1 MVSGTLKTLLSG
13 LRPLILSLPFLAA
26 GCISPVDYGDIRH
39 ADYVANGRCAPAAT
53 DVSAA
58 LSTNGTN
65 GETAFADKPFFV
77 VTSRLPDCRNE
88 AVKLLKH
95 RGDKVRYGRFG
106 APQDVLNDKGKVE
119 DRRIPLAMSNET
131 QWWTDL
137 STTMG
142 NRDGRVLLYVHGY
155 RETFFTSSRDAAQI
169 SRLTGFTG
177 PVIQYS
183 WPSQGQLLKYAVD
196 ETNMYWDERN
206 FRRFLTKLAQQ
217 EWTREIVL
225 VSHSLGAR
233 LVLPAVE
240 FVDRTASNGDSSVIS
255 NIILASPDV
264 DRQDFERD
272 IAEEILSARR
282 VNNDRRIT
290 VYASAKDSAL
300 SLSHDVHGYPR
311 LGNPRCFDPFKAAE
325 LKEKGLPERCYA
337 AKSQYDVPPEKSG
350 LTIVDT
356 TAVSQ
361 GRVGHGDY
369 LRSAVAC
376 KDFAAVVNGER
387 GAMKGREPTH
397 LSYVFALAAPAK
409 DEEPNHL
416 AICRR
421 DDE

>member
-1 MVSGTLKTLLSG
+1 MVGGDLKRLAVHFK
-13 LRPLILSLPFLAA
+13 PLILGLPLLAA
-26 GCISPVDYGDIRH
+26 ACISPVDYGDIRH
-39 ADYVANGRCAPAAT
+39 ADYVADKRCDPPASET
-53 DVSAA
+53 VS
-58 LSTNGTN
+58 N
-65 GETAFADKPFFV
+65 GEDSAEKPFFV
-77 VTSRLPDCRNE
+77 VTSRLPDCRSSD
-88 AVKLLKH
+88 VKLLNH
-95 RGDKVRYGRFG
+95 RADKVRFGRFG
-106 APQDVLNDKGKVE
+106 APQDVLNEKGKVGS
-119 DRRIPLAMSNET
+119 RRIPLAISNEI
-131 QWWTDL
+131 QWWEDL
-137 STTMG
+137 SKTMG
-142 NRDGRVLLYVHGY
+142 NREGRVLLYVHGY

-169 SRLTGFTG
+169 ARLTGFTG
-177 PVIQYS
+177 PVVQYS

-206 FRRFLTKLAQQ
+206 FRKFLTKLAQQ
-217 EWTREIVL
+217 SWTKEIVL

-240 FVDRTASNGDSSVIS
+240 FVDRTTPNSDSSVIS
-255 NIILASPDV
+255 NIILASPDI

-300 SLSHDVHGYPR
+300 SLSDDVHGYPR
-311 LGNPRCFDPFKAAE
+311 LGHPRCFDPFKAAD
-325 LKEKGLPERCYA
+325 LKAKGLPERCYA
-337 AKSQYDVPPEKSG
+337 AKSRYDTPPEKSG
-350 LTIVDT
+350 FTIVDT
-356 TAVSQ
+356 TAVSM

-397 LSYVFALAAPAK
+397 LSYVFALAAPPK
-409 DEEPNHL
+409 DEEPDHL

-421 DDE
+421 DSD

>member
-1 MVSGTLKTLLSG
+1 MIGESLQALVSR
-13 LRPLILSLPFLAA
+13 LRPLILGLPLLAA
-26 GCISPVDYGDIRH
+26 ACISPVDYGPVRH
-39 ADYVANGRCAPAAT
+39 SDYVADERCAPPASAVT
-53 DVSAA
+53 DHQQDNA
-58 LSTNGTN
+58 
-65 GETAFADKPFFV
+65 EKPFFV
-77 VTSRLPDCRNE
+77 VTSRLPDCRSE
-88 AVKLLKH
+88 AVKLLSH
-95 RGDKVRYGRFG
+95 RGDKVRFGRFG
-106 APQDVLNDKGKVE
+106 AALDVMNDKGKVKN
-119 DRRIPLAMSNET
+119 RRIPFVISNEA
-131 QWWTDL
+131 QWWADL
-137 STTMG
+137 SKTMG
-142 NRDGRVLLYVHGY
+142 NREGRVLLYVHGY
-155 RETFFTSSRDAAQI
+155 RETFFSSSRDAAQI
-169 SRLTGFTG
+169 ARLTGFTG

-183 WPSQGQLLKYAVD
+183 WPSQGRLLKYAVD

-206 FRRFLTKLAQQ
+206 FRKFLTKLAQQ
-217 EWTREIVL
+217 SWTKEIVL

-240 FVDRTASNGDSSVIS
+240 FVDRTATNGDSSVIS

-300 SLSHDVHGYPR
+300 SLSDDVHGYPR
-311 LGNPRCFDPFKAAE
+311 LGHPRCFDPFKAAK
-325 LKEKGLPERCYA
+325 LLEKGLPERCYA

-356 TAVSQ
+356 TAVSE

-376 KDFAAVVNGER
+376 EDFAAVVNGER
-387 GAMKGREPTH
+387 GAIKGREATH
-397 LSYVFALAAPAK
+397 LSYVFALTAPPK
-409 DEEPNHL
+409 DQEPDHL

-421 DDE
+421 DSE

>member
-1 MVSGTLKTLLSG
+1 MVSGTLKALLGG
-13 LRPLILSLPFLAA
+13 LKPLALGLTFIAT

-39 ADYVANGRCAPAAT
+39 ADYVANGRCNPAAT
-53 DVSAA
+53 DISSAH
-58 LSTNGTN
+58 STDGTN
-65 GETAFADKPFFV
+65 GETALADKPFFV

-88 AVKLLKH
+88 TVKLLKH

-106 APQDVLNDKGKVE
+106 APQDVLNDKGKV
-119 DRRIPLAMSNET
+119 DGRRIPLAMSNET

-137 STTMG
+137 SRTMG

-217 EWTREIVL
+217 EWTKEIVL

-337 AKSQYDVPPEKSG
+337 AKSQYDAPPEKSG

-376 KDFAAVVNGER
+376 KDFAAVVNGGR
-387 GAMKGREPTH
+387 GAMKGREQTH

-409 DEEPNHL
+409 DEESNHL
-416 AICRR
+416 TICRR

>member
-1 MVSGTLKTLLSG
+1 MIGGDLKILARSLK
-13 LRPLILSLPFLAA
+13 PLILGLPLLATA
-26 GCISPVDYGDIRH
+26 CISPVDYGKIRH
-39 ADYVANGRCAPAAT
+39 ADYVANGRCDPAIP
-53 DVSAA
+53 DIPSAG
-58 LSTNGTN
+58 STNGAANISAT
-65 GETAFADKPFFV
+65 TDKPFFV
-77 VTSRLPDCRNE
+77 VTSRLPDCRTDT
-88 AVKLLKH
+88 VKLLNH
-95 RGDKVRYGRFG
+95 RGDKVRFGRFG
-106 APQDVLNDKGKVE
+106 APQDVLNDKGKADGRE
-119 DRRIPLAMSNET
+119 IPLAMSNET

-137 STTMG
+137 STVMG
-142 NRDGRVLLYVHGY
+142 NREGRVLLYVHGY

-169 SRLTGFTG
+169 ARLTEFTG
-177 PVIQYS
+177 PIVQYS

-206 FRRFLTKLAQQ
+206 FRKFLTKLAQQ
-217 EWTREIVL
+217 SWTKEIVL

-233 LVLPAVE
+233 LIIPAVE
-240 FVDRTASNGDSSVIS
+240 FVDRNSPDKDSSVIS

-300 SLSHDVHGYPR
+300 SLSDDVHGYPR

-325 LKEKGLPERCYA
+325 LKEKELPERCYA

-369 LRSAVAC
+369 LRSSVAC
-376 KDFAAVVNGER
+376 ADFAAVVNGAR
-387 GAMKGREPTH
+387 GAITGREPTH
-397 LSYVFALAAPAK
+397 LSYVFALAAPPK
-409 DEEPNHL
+409 DEKPDHL

-421 DDE
+421 DAN